1 MNNQPTVL
9 LVDDDKTLS
18 ELLTTQLRKQG
29 YNVLPA
35 NTGKDALDLL
45 QKGNI
50 DVVLADI
57 SMPEMNGYQLFQA
70 MLEKPEWAI
79 IPFVL
84 ITARGFD
91 SDVRYGKELGVD
103 DYLVKPFT
111 VADLVATVQGRMKRI
126 QTLAE
131 AFAVLGPQTEVPS
144 PQITIGDLVVDM
156 NRRSV
161 NYRGEHIHLTGNEYR
176 LLLHLAQRPN
186 TAVSS
191 EELVEATHG
200 HKTKKPKAT
209 NLQPGLILRPL
220 VRALRQKINIPE
232 GDAGY
237 IETVRGVG
245 YLLLSD

>member
-1 MNNQPTVL
+1 MNNQPNLL

-29 YNVLPA
+29 YSVFA
-35 NTGKDALDLL
+35 ASTGKDALEILGKND
-45 QKGNI
+45 I

-57 SMPEMNGYQLFQA
+57 SMPEMDGYQLFQA

-111 VADLVATVQGRMKRI
+111 VADLVATIQGRMKRLQI
-126 QTLAE
+126 LSQ
-131 AFAVLGPQTEVPS
+131 AFAILGPQTEVPS
-144 PQITIGDLVVDM
+144 PQIAIGDLIVDM

-186 TAVSS
+186 TAVSA
-191 EELVEATHG
+191 EDLVDATHG
-200 HKTKKPKAT
+200 HKNKKPKAT
-209 NLQPGLILRPL
+209 KTQPGLILRPL
-220 VRALRQKINIPE
+220 VRALRQKLTVPE
-232 GDAGY
+232 GDPGY

-245 YLLLSD
+245 YLLLGA

>member
-1 MNNQPTVL
+1 MNNQPNLL

-18 ELLTTQLRKQG
+18 ELLMTQLRKQG
-29 YNVLPA
+29 YGVMA
-35 NTGKDALDLL
+35 ASTGKDALEILNKND
-45 QKGNI
+45 I

-111 VADLVATVQGRMKRI
+111 VADLVATIQGRMKRMQI
-126 QTLAE
+126 LAQ
-131 AFAVLGPQTEVPS
+131 AFAILGPQTEVPS
-144 PQITIGDLVVDM
+144 PQITIGELIVDM

-186 TAVSS
+186 TAVSA
-191 EELVEATHG
+191 EELVDATHG
-200 HKTKKPKAT
+200 HKNKKPKAT
-209 NLQPGLILRPL
+209 KTQPGLILRPL
-220 VRALRQKINIPE
+220 VRALRQKLTVPE

-245 YLLLSD
+245 YLLLGA

>member
-1 MNNQPTVL
+1 MNNQPNLL

-29 YNVLPA
+29 YSVFA
-35 NTGKDALDLL
+35 ASTGKDALEILGKND
-45 QKGNI
+45 I

-111 VADLVATVQGRMKRI
+111 VADLVATIQGRMKRLQI
-126 QTLAE
+126 LSQ
-131 AFAVLGPQTEVPS
+131 AFAILGPQTEVPS
-144 PQITIGDLVVDM
+144 PQIAIGDLIVDM

-161 NYRGEHIHLTGNEYR
+161 NYRGEHIHR
-176 LLLHLAQRPN
+176 LVMNIACYSTWPN
-186 TAVSS
+186 D
-191 EELVEATHG
+191 
-200 HKTKKPKAT
+200 P
-209 NLQPGLILRPL
+209 IRRCRLR
-220 VRALRQKINIPE
+220 IW
-232 GDAGY
+232 
-237 IETVRGVG
+237 
-245 YLLLSD
+245 

>member
-1 MNNQPTVL
+1 MNNQPTIL

-35 NTGKDALDLL
+35 GTGKDALELL
-45 QKGNI
+45 GKNEV

-57 SMPEMNGYQLFQA
+57 SMPEMNGYQLFQS
-70 MLEKPEWAI
+70 MQEKPEWAI

-111 VADLVATVQGRMKRI
+111 VADLVATIQGRMKRM
-126 QTLAE
+126 QMLAH
-131 AFAVLGPQTEVPS
+131 AFSVLGPQTEVPS
-144 PQITIGDLVVDM
+144 TQIIIGDLVIDL

-161 NYRGEHIHLTGNEYR
+161 SYNGEHIHLTGNEYR
-176 LLLHLAQRPN
+176 LMLHLAQRPN
-186 TAVSS
+186 TAVMA
-191 EELVEATHG
+191 EDLVEATHG
-200 HKTKKPKAT
+200 HKNKKPKAT
-209 NLQPGLILRPL
+209 SSQPGLILRPL
-220 VRALRQKINIPE
+220 VRALRQKLTVPE
-232 GDAGY
+232 GEPGY

-245 YLLLSD
+245 YLMLSE

>member
-1 MNNQPTVL
+1 MNNQPNLL

-29 YNVLPA
+29 YGVMA
-35 NTGKDALDLL
+35 ASTGKDALEILAKND
-45 QKGNI
+45 I

-111 VADLVATVQGRMKRI
+111 VADLVATIQGRMKRMQI
-126 QTLAE
+126 LAQ
-131 AFAVLGPQTEVPS
+131 AFAILGPQTEVPS
-144 PQITIGDLVVDM
+144 PQITIGELIVDM

-186 TAVSS
+186 TAVSA
-191 EELVEATHG
+191 EELVDATHG
-200 HKTKKPKAT
+200 HKNKKPKAT
-209 NLQPGLILRPL
+209 KTQPGLILRPL
-220 VRALRQKINIPE
+220 VRALRQKLTVPE
-232 GDAGY
+232 GEPGY

-245 YLLLSD
+245 YLLLGA